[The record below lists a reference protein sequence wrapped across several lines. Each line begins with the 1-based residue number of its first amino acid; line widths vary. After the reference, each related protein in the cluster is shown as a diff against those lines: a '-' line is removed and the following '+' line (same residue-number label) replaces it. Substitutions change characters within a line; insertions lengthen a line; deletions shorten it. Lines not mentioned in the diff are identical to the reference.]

1 MLHKNNDYLAS
12 QNLVICCFSF
22 RESCNISSV
31 MHIETANNV
40 LILMDNSQ
48 CLIQISAKKKNLI
61 SLNFFLEIIK
71 LIWFLWS
78 LVHLKTVKEHD
89 QEVKELDFLSFNLD
103 IISLSYLCFRGLG
116 YGLIR
121 ISTWSWLNIYLSH
134 LWQSILLSIS
144 YFGKTIVISFGMC
157 TSY

>member
-1 MLHKNNDYLAS
+1 
-12 QNLVICCFSF
+12 
-22 RESCNISSV
+22 

-103 IISLSYLCFRGLG
+103 IIFS
-116 YGLIR
+116 
-121 ISTWSWLNIYLSH
+121 
-134 LWQSILLSIS
+134 
-144 YFGKTIVISFGMC
+144 VIFMF
-157 TSY
+157 